1 MRIQQQGY
9 ANDAT
14 SSTGTEEVF
23 SSVMNDATPRDA
35 SPRGL
40 APRDSRLS
48 VSIPAR
54 HTQVRSQLWGVR
66 LAISRSNRSMVSQF
80 GFAAE
85 VARASDEPRP
95 HGHGRRGLQIN
106 GECPQIAA
114 RMLER
119 DLPMV
124 DQQQLSGILGF
135 LLIFQVSAEARDK
148 FKLMGSGSSDAPA
161 RCRTQ
166 VSSRPKW
173 CT

>member
-9 ANDAT
+9 TNDAT

-40 APRDSRLS
+40 TPRDSSLS
-48 VSIPAR
+48 VSTPAR

-85 VARASDEPRP
+85 VARASDEPRS
-95 HGHGRRGLQIN
+95 HEHGRRGLQIN
-106 GECPQIAA
+106 GKC
-114 RMLER
+114 
-119 DLPMV
+119 D
-124 DQQQLSGILGF
+124 
-135 LLIFQVSAEARDK
+135 
-148 FKLMGSGSSDAPA
+148 
-161 RCRTQ
+161 RTYA
-166 VSSRPKW
+166 
-173 CT
+173 